1 MSEISPAVLS
11 ALEKID
17 SYYARLPLWYGHL
30 YDPESGGFYM
40 TLSGKADPEMAPA
53 LEMTCWGLAF
63 LKTHTEVFDAM
74 PREIREK
81 FIAFFC
87 DRQDAESGVFIDR
100 QGPANP
106 REQARNQAAAK
117 RGLEMLDASPRY
129 PLPSGKSGD
138 AAVRA
143 KMPEYMQSCESY
155 MAWVK
160 GLTWDHGSWTA
171 GDQTQSSQQYIAM
184 LPEPERKRYTDAV
197 VEFLLERQF
206 ESGFWSPDFDFNAA
220 SGAFKVGLVFS
231 AFGMRLPN
239 PERIVDSIFKC
250 YRESVTSSPYFV
262 RNPISVM
269 NQMAAYSPELAER
282 IKQGILDNV
291 DAVTASFGEFLCPDG
306 AFSARK
312 GKSMVSFGG
321 VVGSHGLFE
330 GDIDATAM
338 MCTAR
343 RELYRLLGLTVS
355 PLPAP
360 DFWDWASGKK
370 PLPEIALSE

>member
-1 MSEISPAVLS
+1 
-11 ALEKID
+11 
-17 SYYARLPLWYGHL
+17 
-30 YDPESGGFYM
+30 
-40 TLSGKADPEMAPA
+40 
-53 LEMTCWGLAF
+53 
-63 LKTHTEVFDAM
+63 
-74 PREIREK
+74 
-81 FIAFFC
+81 
-87 DRQDAESGVFIDR
+87 
-100 QGPANP
+100 
-106 REQARNQAAAK
+106 
-117 RGLEMLDASPRY
+117 
-129 PLPSGKSGD
+129 
-138 AAVRA
+138 
-143 KMPEYMQSCESY
+143 
-155 MAWVK
+155 
-160 GLTWDHGSWTA
+160 
-171 GDQTQSSQQYIAM
+171 M

-269 NQMAAYSPELAER
+269 NQMAAYSPELAEK
-282 IKQGILDNV
+282 IKQGILENV

-343 RELYRLLGLTVS
+343 RELYRLLGLTAS

-370 PLPEIALSE
+370 PLPEIMLGE